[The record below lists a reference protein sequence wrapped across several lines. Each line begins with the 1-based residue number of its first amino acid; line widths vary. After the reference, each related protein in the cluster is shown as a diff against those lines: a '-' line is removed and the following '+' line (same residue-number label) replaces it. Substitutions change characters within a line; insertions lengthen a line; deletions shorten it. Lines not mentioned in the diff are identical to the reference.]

1 MPAAPATQPR
11 PKMGVRLTW
20 VGKGMRLM
28 RRASMVGLA
37 MPVTEAK
44 KMAEMSAGVRPSGV
58 SARVD
63 GLLAELDGGGDPGV
77 VGLLEADE
85 RGVASRGRTK

>member
-11 PKMGVRLTW
+11 PKMGVRLTL

-44 KMAEMSAGVRPSGV
+44 KMAEMSAAVRPTRAR
-58 SARVD
+58 ARVMAFSPSSTAASIQAS
-63 GLLAELDGGGDPGV
+63 L
-77 VGLLEADE
+77 VGPKPE
-85 RGVASRGRTK
+85 RLG